1 MKLSKADKKIF
12 ARGKSEGRRAEKKK
26 AAGREQIERGVEAF
40 AAWAGQKFLADRKT
54 PYFDSI
60 PLHYSLG
67 GILIGLSMWGRPT
80 ETKDMG
86 AAAGWGL
93 VNGQLAVSGYKN
105 QSALPGA

>member
-26 AAGREQIERGVEAF
+26 AASREQIERGVEAF

-67 GILIGLSMWGRPT
+67 GALIAFSMFGRPSD
-80 ETKDMG
+80 TKDM
-86 AAAGWGL
+86 AAAGGWGL
-93 VNGQLAVSGYKN
+93 VNGQLAVTGYKN